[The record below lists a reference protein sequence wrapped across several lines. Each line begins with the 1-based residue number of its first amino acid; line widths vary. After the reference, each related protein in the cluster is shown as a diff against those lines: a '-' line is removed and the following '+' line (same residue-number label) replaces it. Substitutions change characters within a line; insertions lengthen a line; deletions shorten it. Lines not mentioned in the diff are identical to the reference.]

1 MIDRAIAGRIAGR
14 SSKRPSNRAAG
25 ALAGRLLEIFL
36 RRPACG
42 PTLAGIGLATSQLV
56 FAQLAWAQAP
66 IAFDIPADSA
76 MSALQRF
83 ARQSGIQVF
92 APAEV
97 LGGIRTQALKGTY
110 APQEA
115 LTKMLAGSGL
125 VISSTDG
132 GKTFTVTAPPKS
144 EAANQLEEIVVTA
157 NKRVENL
164 SEVSGSV
171 TAITGREMD
180 RLGAQSFS
188 DYLTRVPGVQ
198 FNAAVPGLSYITIRG
213 VSTTTSTDTGQAATG
228 TYINDIPLTDPFN
241 SAGVPDIDTFDV
253 ERVEVLRGP
262 QATMFGSAT
271 LGGAVNYIAT
281 RAQLHDF
288 SGRLEGSLSGTQH
301 AGDPGYTAKGMVN
314 IPLIQDTLAVR
325 FVGTYRSLPGYL
337 DNVGI
342 GRKDSNKMDVTAG
355 RVSVEWQPSEAVR
368 ISGLSLYSRTRYDDA
383 FTAEPYIGV
392 LSRSSKLAEP
402 YDSQIL
408 INSLNAK
415 MDMGFATLS
424 LTGAHSHKDWVSTSD
439 YSASFGPVF
448 NGLAPPIPFIAERS
462 SGGSTFE
469 ARLTSPSGQTFEWLA
484 GASRTKT
491 QIDSPLSSGFPGAAN
506 LIQTL
511 FGANQGPGFG
521 AAAAPNDQF
530 IQYRLVVDGTE
541 TAGFGEATYRF
552 TDTWR
557 LTAGGRYFSTKVDN
571 QTTQSGLFTFLS
583 SGSLSSYSGGA
594 SDQNGFT
601 PKVVLTYEPDKAQL
615 YYALFSK
622 GFRFGGPNAIPQN
635 PQYPSPTS
643 FKSDSLYNYE
653 IGTRQSLFDRRLQL
667 DATLFYIDWHNIQV
681 GLERGDNLAYAAN
694 AGRARNEGLDLS
706 TTWIATDHLNLQL
719 SASYL
724 DAELRDNVPDAGF
737 VAGTTLPGA
746 SKWRFATTAQYQ
758 WDGQYKPSVVLSHRF
773 VSSVESVLGSPQR
786 QGGYHQFDLIG
797 RMRLADWTVEGY
809 VENIGDVRG
818 VTVAEAPSS
827 GTRYYYI
834 TPRTIGVRAIWDF

>member
-1 MIDRAIAGRIAGR
+1 MTDRATADRIAGR
-14 SSKRPSNRAAG
+14 AAKRAG
-25 ALAGRLLEIFL
+25 SRPTRLLSNLFL
-36 RRPACG
+36 QAFPHRPACG
-42 PTLAGIGLATSQLV
+42 PMLAGICLGVTH
-56 FAQLAWAQAP
+56 LAWAQAS

-97 LGGIRTQALKGTY
+97 LGGIRTQTIKGSYT
-110 APQEA
+110 PEDA
-115 LTKMLAGSGL
+115 LTRMLAGSGL
-125 VISSTDG
+125 VISSSDG
-132 GKTFTVTAPPKS
+132 GKTFTLTAPPKS
-144 EAANQLEEIVVTA
+144 TAANQLEEIVVTA
-157 NKRVENL
+157 NKRTENL
-164 SEVSGSV
+164 SQVSGSV

-198 FNAAVPGLSYITIRG
+198 FNAAIPGLSYITIRG

-271 LGGAVNYIAT
+271 LGGAVNYIAS
-281 RAQLHDF
+281 RAQLNEF
-288 SGRLEGSLSGTQH
+288 SGRLEGSLSNTKH
-301 AGDPGYTAKGMVN
+301 AGDPGYTAKAMVN

-325 FVGTYRSLPGYL
+325 LVGSYRSLPGYL

-342 GRKDSNKMDVTAG
+342 GRKGANQMDVTSG
-355 RVSVEWQPSEAVR
+355 RVSVEWQPSETVR

-392 LSRSSKLAEP
+392 LSRSSQLAES
-402 YDSQIL
+402 YDSEML
-408 INSLNAK
+408 INSLSAK
-415 MDMGFATLS
+415 IDVGFATLS
-424 LTGAHSHKDWVSTSD
+424 LSGAHSHKDYVNTSD

-448 NGLAPPIPFIAERS
+448 NGLAPPIALIADRS
-462 SGGSTFE
+462 SGSSTFE
-469 ARLTSPSGQTFEWLA
+469 ARLTSPSEQTIEWLA

-491 QIDSPLSSGFPGAAN
+491 QIDLPLHSGFPGAAN

-511 FGANQGPGFG
+511 FGAGQGAGFG

-530 IQYRLVVDGTE
+530 IQYNLVVDGIE
-541 TAGFGEATYRF
+541 TAGFAEATYRF

-557 LTAGGRYFSTKVDN
+557 LTGGGRYFSTEIDN
-571 QTTQSGLFTFLS
+571 RTAQSGLFTFFS
-583 SGSLSSYSGGA
+583 SGSLSSYSSGA

-601 PKVVLTYEPDKAQL
+601 PKVVLTYEPDNAQL

-653 IGTRQSLFDRRLQL
+653 IGTRHSLFDRRLQL
-667 DATLFYIDWHNIQV
+667 DATLFYIDWRNIQV
-681 GLERGDNLAYAAN
+681 GLERADNLAYATN
-694 AGRARNEGLDLS
+694 AGRARNVGLDLS
-706 TTWIATDHLNLQL
+706 STWSATDHLNLQL

-724 DAELRDNVPDAGF
+724 DARLRDTIPGAGF
-737 VAGTTLPGA
+737 TAGETLPGA
-746 SKWRFATTAQYQ
+746 SKWRFASTAQYQ
-758 WDGQYKPSVVLSHRF
+758 WEGQYKPSVLLSHRF
-773 VSSVESVLGSPQR
+773 VSSVESILGAPQR

-797 RMRLADWTVEGY
+797 RMHLSAWTVEGY

-834 TPRTIGVRAIWDF
+834 TPRTIGLRALWDF